1 MAYLALYRKW
11 RPRTFS
17 EVVGQD
23 PIMTALKNQVK
34 SGRIGHAYLFC
45 GTRGTGKTSTAKIF
59 ARAVNCLHPVD
70 GDPCNCL
77 LYTSKALPKSC
88 TGI

>member
-17 EVVGQD
+17 EVIGQD
-23 PIMTALKNQVK
+23 AIMTALKNQVK

-45 GTRGTGKTSTAKIF
+45 GTRGTGKHPPRKSLRARSTACI
-59 ARAVNCLHPVD
+59 R
-70 GDPCNCL
+70 
-77 LYTSKALPKSC
+77 
-88 TGI
+88 